1 MKKTRHLNALQWLF
15 LAIIGSLAI
24 FALAEAATILTD
36 DFDAYSD
43 GALTGKGDWVNYYQS
58 CAVVDGKVGCGGG
71 NTRGNQKEGTPLS
84 SGSMSFNFRVYKD
97 ENLSS
102 ESEIGF
108 GFIKITS
115 SSFGSSG
122 PKLGISYSNSK
133 GIFISADGGDFFLN
147 DPEVWHTATL
157 VWDEIYANLY
167 VDNVLL
173 KENTSIPAA
182 NYSWVAF
189 GIINLGA
196 NMWVDNIGAG
206 SPPPIAGYAPILTPA
221 SPERNAETV
230 VDFDDGFEVSGS
242 VVIPTANT
250 HLYDKLIIT
259 FRKPDSFFPAKTLT
273 IDLGGLTAGQSYNYS
288 ATTTVP
294 ITSSGNNFFK
304 VGYTLTG
311 STYVGSYANNPPI
324 SEEALA
330 FDNTWIKDSAED
342 APAYLITPS
351 IKPEQDALED
361 CGEYTGID
369 AVICNFRNFIVGA
382 FLPSDDAIAQ
392 IGGTMDA
399 LKNKFPMN
407 YARAIGDSFSAITA
421 GIDDDAGFSLTILG
435 TSSSADTSFFSQDI
449 GGGATLG
456 GTIKLML
463 TFLILMVFM
472 FWGLGY
478 MSRVLK

>member
-1 MKKTRHLNALQWLF
+1 MKKTRHLNALQSFF
-15 LAIIGSLAI
+15 LAIFGSLAI
-24 FALAEAATILTD
+24 FAPAEAATILTD
-36 DFDAYSD
+36 DFDTYSD
-43 GALTGKGDWVNYYQS
+43 GGLTGQGDWINLYQS
-58 CAVVDGKVGCGGG
+58 CVVVDGKVGCGDDGDH
-71 NTRGNQKEGTPLS
+71 GNQKEGTPLS
-84 SGSMSFNFRVYKD
+84 SGAMSFGFRVYKN

-102 ESEIGF
+102 EYETAF
-108 GFIKITS
+108 GFIKTAS
-115 SSFGSSG
+115 YKQGYG
-122 PKLGISYSNSK
+122 PGLDIYYSNSK
-133 GIFISADGGDFFLN
+133 GIFVPAVGGDFFLN

-157 VWDEIYANLY
+157 VWDEIYANWY
-167 VDNVLL
+167 VDGVLVH
-173 KENTSIPAA
+173 ENIPTYATTYA
-182 NYSWVAF
+182 WVEF
-189 GIINLGA
+189 GVLHLGA
-196 NMWVDNIGAG
+196 SMWVDNIGAG
-206 SPPPIAGYAPILTPA
+206 SPPPIAGYAPILTPT

-242 VVIPTANT
+242 VVIPTGNP
-250 HLYDKLIIT
+250 HLYNNLIVT

-273 IDLGGLTAGQSYNYS
+273 INLGGLTAGQSYNYS

-294 ITSSGNNFFK
+294 ITSSGKNFFK

-311 STYVGSYANNPPI
+311 STWPGSYANDTLI
-324 SEEALA
+324 EEALA
-330 FDNTWIKDSAED
+330 FDKTWVKDSIYD

-435 TSSSADTSFFSQDI
+435 NSSSADTSFFSQDI
-449 GGGATLG
+449 GAGATLG

-478 MSRVLK
+478 MHRVLK